1 MKRLMLSLVF
11 AFGATASMAK
21 ALPPL
26 SQQSEINEGLLA
38 VGIADEIRKQ
48 CASIS
53 PRYVKVLT
61 FMSSL
66 EDKARDLGYTDQQIK
81 AYVTS
86 KAEKAKMRAKGEAY
100 LVDAGVKK
108 GDAESYCTVGREEVA
123 KRSLIGSFLRVR

>member
-53 PRYVKVLT
+53 PR
-61 FMSSL
+61 
-66 EDKARDLGYTDQQIK
+66 
-81 AYVTS
+81 
-86 KAEKAKMRAKGEAY
+86 
-100 LVDAGVKK
+100 
-108 GDAESYCTVGREEVA
+108 
-123 KRSLIGSFLRVR
+123 

>member
-1 MKRLMLSLVF
+1 MKPVMLGLVL
-11 AFGATASMAK
+11 ALGATASMAK

-48 CASIS
+48 CTSIS
-53 PRYVKVLT
+53 PRYVKALT
-61 FMSSL
+61 FMSNL
-66 EDKARDLGYTDQQIK
+66 EDKARDLGYTDDEIK

-100 LVDAGVKK
+100 LADAGVKK
-108 GDAESYCTVGREEVA
+108 GDAESYCAVGREEVA
-123 KRSLIGSFLRVR
+123 KGSLIGSFLRVR

>member
-53 PRYVKVLT
+53 PRYVKALT
-61 FMSSL
+61 FMNSL
-66 EDKARDLGYTDQQIK
+66 EDKARDLGYTDEQIK

-100 LVDAGVKK
+100 LVDAGAKK

>member
-38 VGIADEIRKQ
+38 VGIADELRKQ
-48 CASIS
+48 CTSIS
-53 PRYVKVLT
+53 PRYVKALT
-61 FMSSL
+61 FMNSL
-66 EDKARDLGYTDQQIK
+66 EDKARDLGYTDEQIK

-108 GDAESYCTVGREEVA
+108 GDAESYCTVGRQEVA